1 MVSDGVNIIKS
12 RGNYLFIAVPLKQSE
27 VACVSE
33 DVAKESLKHRSDCLL
48 WSSGAQ
54 LCWQQRLCTAPGE
67 LGWSW
72 DGAGMEPAAFG
83 GRGLQGG
90 LLLALTR
97 GLWKSICTGA
107 GICSVQGVL

>member
-1 MVSDGVNIIKS
+1 MLAAAPLHRA
-12 RGNYLFIAVPLKQSE
+12 RGA
-27 VACVSE
+27 
-33 DVAKESLKHRSDCLL
+33 
-48 WSSGAQ
+48 GM
-54 LCWQQRLCTAPGE
+54 E
-67 LGWSW
+67 LGWSR

-107 GICSVQGVL
+107 GICSVQ